1 MFVYVVVGVKVKA
14 GVIVLAFSVVW
25 LRVLVCLEHIEDYL
39 SIYYERSYLTM
50 EKPILRK
57 EIPKNYLD
65 YIKETYQPK
74 RTESG
79 EAYDSRLTYITFEQS
94 FMKSAEELQLIEKY
108 GFAPIGFLVAL
119 RIQMSNGIG
128 YGIPIKDRSLKK
140 ALCNI
145 AIDTNIPP
153 KTLDGYYQM
162 LLEYGLLVI
171 IEDSEGNQ
179 VLTNKNQLYNWEN
192 KEYTRWYNAEA
203 QRKKRRTSK
212 KKAEEFEIPMVDP
225 NAAAEENTPP
235 PADLIELFAPDIMT
249 DFD

>member
-1 MFVYVVVGVKVKA
+1 
-14 GVIVLAFSVVW
+14 
-25 LRVLVCLEHIEDYL
+25 
-39 SIYYERSYLTM
+39 M

-57 EIPKNYLD
+57 EIPKNYLN

-94 FMKSAEELQLIEKY
+94 FMKSKEELELIEKF

-179 VLTNKNQLYNWEN
+179 VLTNRNQLYNWEN
-192 KEYTRWYNAEA
+192 KEYKRWYDAEA
-203 QRKKRRTSK
+203 QRKRRRSSK
-212 KKAEEFEIPMVDP
+212 KKAADNEAPVFNPFGSVEETP
-225 NAAAEENTPP
+225 PP
-235 PADLIELFAPDIMT
+235 PADIILNCPQVEADDLWAGIDTEYFEI
-249 DFD
+249 